1 MAKSQN
7 DLGRGSVGRLL
18 FNMALP
24 AIAAQLINV
33 LYNLVDRMYIG
44 HIEGIGDLAL
54 TGVGVTF
61 PVIMIISAFSMLVGM
76 GGAPR
81 ASMKMGAKDF
91 DGARRILGNCACLLV
106 IMSVV
111 ITAVILAFGR
121 DFLLLFGASGNTI
134 GYAMDYLAIYAAG
147 TIFVQLV
154 LGLNPFISAQGFA
167 KTSMLTTV
175 IGAVLNIALD
185 PVFIFVFGMG
195 VKGAALATILSQ
207 AVSAVWVLKF
217 LTGKR
222 TQLKIRMKY
231 FRLSPSVILPVVAL
245 GVSPFIMQATE
256 SIITVCFNVQLMRYG
271 GDLAVGAMTILSSVM
286 QFTFLLLM
294 GLTQGS
300 QPIISYNYGA
310 GNVERVKKTFRL
322 LFIWCMAFAALLW
335 GSIMLFP
342 QAFVA
347 IFSNSEQLSAISVWA
362 LRIYKGAA
370 VVLGAQNACPQTF
383 IALGQA
389 GVSVFLAIL
398 RKVIL
403 LIPLIFTLPLLLDDK
418 VFAVFFAEPVADI
431 LAATA
436 TVILFAYR
444 FKRILKKKQE
454 EVIPVGEQQAPVQ
467 AEP

>member
-147 TIFVQLV
+147 TICTACF
-154 LGLNPFISAQGFA
+154 
-167 KTSMLTTV
+167 
-175 IGAVLNIALD
+175 GA
-185 PVFIFVFGMG
+185 
-195 VKGAALATILSQ
+195 
-207 AVSAVWVLKF
+207 
-217 LTGKR
+217 
-222 TQLKIRMKY
+222 
-231 FRLSPSVILPVVAL
+231 
-245 GVSPFIMQATE
+245 
-256 SIITVCFNVQLMRYG
+256 
-271 GDLAVGAMTILSSVM
+271 
-286 QFTFLLLM
+286 
-294 GLTQGS
+294 
-300 QPIISYNYGA
+300 QPIYFSPGLCKDQYAHNRYRSGFKYCA
-310 GNVERVKKTFRL
+310 RPRFYFCLRH
-322 LFIWCMAFAALLW
+322 
-335 GSIMLFP
+335 GS
-342 QAFVA
+342 
-347 IFSNSEQLSAISVWA
+347 
-362 LRIYKGAA
+362 
-370 VVLGAQNACPQTF
+370 
-383 IALGQA
+383 
-389 GVSVFLAIL
+389 
-398 RKVIL
+398 
-403 LIPLIFTLPLLLDDK
+403 
-418 VFAVFFAEPVADI
+418 
-431 LAATA
+431 
-436 TVILFAYR
+436 
-444 FKRILKKKQE
+444 
-454 EVIPVGEQQAPVQ
+454 
-467 AEP
+467 

>member
-147 TIFVQLV
+147 TILYSLFWGSTHLFQ
-154 LGLNPFISAQGFA
+154 PR
-167 KTSMLTTV
+167 
-175 IGAVLNIALD
+175 ALQR
-185 PVFIFVFGMG
+185 PV
-195 VKGAALATILSQ
+195 
-207 AVSAVWVLKF
+207 
-217 LTGKR
+217 
-222 TQLKIRMKY
+222 
-231 FRLSPSVILPVVAL
+231 
-245 GVSPFIMQATE
+245 
-256 SIITVCFNVQLMRYG
+256 C
-271 GDLAVGAMTILSSVM
+271 
-286 QFTFLLLM
+286 
-294 GLTQGS
+294 S
-300 QPIISYNYGA
+300 QPLS
-310 GNVERVKKTFRL
+310 ERF
-322 LFIWCMAFAALLW
+322 
-335 GSIMLFP
+335 
-342 QAFVA
+342 
-347 IFSNSEQLSAISVWA
+347 
-362 LRIYKGAA
+362 
-370 VVLGAQNACPQTF
+370 
-383 IALGQA
+383 
-389 GVSVFLAIL
+389 
-398 RKVIL
+398 
-403 LIPLIFTLPLLLDDK
+403 
-418 VFAVFFAEPVADI
+418 
-431 LAATA
+431 
-436 TVILFAYR
+436 
-444 FKRILKKKQE
+444 
-454 EVIPVGEQQAPVQ
+454 
-467 AEP
+467 